1 MYGHIVAGD
10 PKNGLAFLIPAY
22 KLFEDLERT
31 YKCKP
36 KFPNGGT
43 WTLSSLFND
52 PLHQDLFGDLTL
64 KEWVCYKLYW
74 ILKYLLD
81 MQLNRNIESEE
92 IHLTV
97 YEVDSAM
104 DMCVKHKTLWHE
116 RHLSEIPT
124 VEILTNIKKCLRT
137 KHTKWD
143 HFVLR
148 AFGKQKSVST
158 ELESLWN
165 DLRYQIDV
173 IERAGDFHPKRA
185 LEISHDAPL
194 VKPSV
199 DNAPLVH
206 TGIGDQPHAQASK
219 PLPDIPRSVP
229 NINLSTVLSNET
241 QAESAS
247 QSTKSAAP
255 YRSVPTA
262 FYNRPPYELG
272 GWDPTPK
279 GRIGDA
285 ESGDESNEGVL
296 SIPQK
301 NKKQPHQWIHDKAS
315 DSKKPSFLPSRS
327 DASATTRLS
336 QIAVSRNHA
345 EKWKLLSEQKE
356 SVDVKL
362 DKHSGAAS
370 QGKASRYFAL

>member
-10 PKNGLAFLIPAY
+10 PKSGLAFLIPAY
-22 KLFEDLERT
+22 RLFEDLERR

-43 WTLSSLFND
+43 CTLSSLFND
-52 PLHQDLFGDLTL
+52 RLRLVIFGNLTL
-64 KEWVCYKLYW
+64 KERVCHKLYW
-74 ILKYLLD
+74 ILKHLQD
-81 MQLNRNIESEE
+81 MALNRNIKSEE
-92 IHLTV
+92 IHWIL

-104 DMCVKHKTLWHE
+104 DMCVQHRTLWHE

-124 VEILTNIKKCLRT
+124 VESSHQYQKCLRT
-137 KHTKWD
+137 KHAKWD
-143 HFVLR
+143 HSVLR

-165 DLRYQIDV
+165 DLRCQIDV

-206 TGIGDQPHAQASK
+206 AGIGDQPHAQASK

-262 FYNRPPYELG
+262 FYKGPPYELG

-285 ESGDESNEGVL
+285 ESGDESNEGAL
-296 SIPQK
+296 SVPQK
-301 NKKQPHQWIHDKAS
+301 TKKQPHQWIRDKAS
-315 DSKKPSFLPSRS
+315 DSKNLVVYRR
-327 DASATTRLS
+327 AATRLLMS
-336 QIAVSRNHA
+336 SARIRPRRKVEA
-345 EKWKLLSEQKE
+345 
-356 SVDVKL
+356 
-362 DKHSGAAS
+362 
-370 QGKASRYFAL
+370 